1 MQSRADFRDII
12 LPEILGLLYIVSGNA
27 TITFEKL
34 CEQCSKKLEKM
45 GQWKDAEEAG
55 KAPCLPHPGRL
66 RSAPFCPSLYEVAPK
81 RWEVQQRNRQ
91 WRRSP
96 RPLVLPQTRS
106 GQRKLDREL
115 PPHPKPLTLT
125 CRGLPHGWPW
135 GSETAH
141 NCAGKLPSL
150 VWVGAVCFSSC
161 RVKKEKN
168 GLQNS
173 SIYLCCIKRLQLFC
187 PGDAT
192 TGLVSMYGWP
202 RQDTFSSATVPSI
215 LSAEVP
221 HWKCF

>member
-1 MQSRADFRDII
+1 M
-12 LPEILGLLYIVSGNA
+12 LPLHLRNCASSVLRSWKRWGS
-27 TITFEKL
+27 
-34 CEQCSKKLEKM
+34 EKM
-45 GQWKDAEEAG
+45 QRRLVRLPACPTLDASDL
-55 KAPCLPHPGRL
+55 LPSAHPFMKWPPN
-66 RSAPFCPSLYEVAPK
+66 AE
-81 RWEVQQRNRQ
+81 EVQQRNRQ

-161 RVKKEKN
+161 RVKKERN